1 MKTKQRWLTLLVC
14 SCMLATLVGCGGSP
28 KSGGDDS
35 SVSSSSSSG
44 DTSTPDSSELSNL
57 GSNAESSDTSDVSS
71 DAGTTNSNSNTSSGS
86 KPNSNTS
93 SNSPVS
99 SNAPS
104 NNSGSPSSGS
114 SKTLPVKNMGGRTFT
129 FCAPSWEIIDLEE
142 SWVKALQSKYNCK
155 FKNLQLAD
163 YSTLYS
169 SILAG
174 DPLADVITMGD
185 SNFYQYVQKKL
196 LRSLSASQYI
206 DVDDSSLYVT
216 GLNDIFTVSGKAYGV
231 SRDGY
236 AVRRLL
242 AYNKSLITGSNDL
255 QTLADAG
262 KLTWDKLY
270 EILTKVSKSGVAG
283 IAGQMY
289 ECDVLEAFIVA
300 NGGRIFKRDSG
311 LNFTYTLDSQNT
323 RNAIS
328 FVQKLYSSG
337 CIMPMNGGNY
347 LYPQSQFA
355 KGKVAMM
362 LVDGWNLGDIYK
374 KAKFDVGI
382 VMLPAGGNA
391 SSPLV
396 EQTVYECYSIPA
408 TVENPED
415 VELIF
420 AAWVKAADA
429 NGEGKNYFL
438 DEWKDVMDDPKNLKV
453 LEKYISIV
461 DSGKAVVDYKNTVTN
476 FYNDGLYDYQ
486 QKALFG
492 ELSAQ
497 SYLEAVGT
505 VYKSKAA
512 DFGS

>member
-1 MKTKQRWLTLLVC
+1 
-14 SCMLATLVGCGGSP
+14 
-28 KSGGDDS
+28 
-35 SVSSSSSSG
+35 
-44 DTSTPDSSELSNL
+44 
-57 GSNAESSDTSDVSS
+57 
-71 DAGTTNSNSNTSSGS
+71 
-86 KPNSNTS
+86 
-93 SNSPVS
+93 
-99 SNAPS
+99 
-104 NNSGSPSSGS
+104 
-114 SKTLPVKNMGGRTFT
+114 MGGRTFT

-142 SWVKALQSKYNCK
+142 SWVKDLQSKYNCK

-174 DPLADVITMGD
+174 DPLADVIIMGD

-236 AVRRLL
+236 AIRRVL

-289 ECDVLEAFIVA
+289 ECDVLEAFIMA
-300 NGGRIFKRDSG
+300 NGGRIFKRGSG

-382 VMLPAGGNA
+382 VLLPAGSDA

-429 NGEGKNYFL
+429 NGEGKNYIL
-438 DEWKDVMDDPKNLKV
+438 DEWKDLMDDPKNLKV

-461 DSGKAVVDYKNTVTN
+461 NSGKAVVDYKNTVTN

>member
-1 MKTKQRWLTLLVC
+1 MKKKQHWLILLVC
-14 SCMLATLVGCGGSP
+14 GCMLVTLFGCGGTPGNASEG
-28 KSGGDDS
+28 SFS
-35 SVSSSSSSG
+35 ESSG
-44 DTSTPDSSELSNL
+44 ASSDLNGEIGTLGSDNISDSDSNTGNVETSDTSATTNNTKPTTKPTS
-57 GSNAESSDTSDVSS
+57 GSNANASSSP
-71 DAGTTNSNSNTSSGS
+71 SNSNQ
-86 KPNSNTS
+86 
-93 SNSPVS
+93 
-99 SNAPS
+99 A
-104 NNSGSPSSGS
+104 
-114 SKTLPVKNMGGRTFT
+114 LPVKDLGGRTIT
-129 FCAPSWEIIDLEE
+129 FCAPSWEVIDTEE
-142 SWVKALQSKYNCK
+142 GWVKELQTKYNCK
-155 FKNLQLAD
+155 FENLQLPD

-174 DPLADVITMGD
+174 DPLADVIVMGD

-196 LRSLSASQYI
+196 LRNLSTSQYI
-206 DVDDSSLYVT
+206 NVDDSSLYIT
-216 GLNDIFTVSGKAYGV
+216 GINDIFTVNGKVYGV

-236 AVRRLL
+236 AIRRVL
-242 AYNKSLITGSNDL
+242 AYNKSLITGSDDL
-255 QTLADAG
+255 QTLADTG

-300 NGGRIFKRDSG
+300 NGGRIFKRDGG

-362 LVDGWNLGDIYK
+362 LVDGWNLGYIYS

-382 VMLPAGGNA
+382 VLLPAGSNA

-438 DEWKDVMDDPKNLKV
+438 NEWKDLMDDDKNLKV
-453 LEKYISIV
+453 LENYISVV
-461 DSGKAVVDYKNTVTN
+461 DSGKAVVDFKNAVTS

-505 VYKSKAA
+505 VYKAKAA
-512 DFGS
+512 DFNS